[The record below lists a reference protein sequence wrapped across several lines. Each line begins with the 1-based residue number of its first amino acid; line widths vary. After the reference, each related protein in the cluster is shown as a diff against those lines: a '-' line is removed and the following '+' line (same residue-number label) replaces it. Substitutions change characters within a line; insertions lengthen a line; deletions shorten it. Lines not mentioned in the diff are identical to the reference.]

1 MEAPTYTDTILLEA
15 NRKSSAEFLAGNDL
29 SRAMWTNNLGSGVK
43 LDIGDKISVHS
54 AYISEIGNEQSTIE
68 IKGRKAINNVGI
80 AQRYKTLN
88 TTLVKTEGGLSN
100 GSATLGTQTS
110 DGNYS
115 WDYIQ
120 STDNEFI
127 RDDNIRL
134 THSYYKCVQG
144 DNYISLPRQC
154 GQSDQ
159 PGWWNSGTIWSEFN
173 DVRNGR
179 IEKPNPYRLG
189 TDYSLVEYYGQPEGW
204 GYNLGENISTGI
216 TGKDFTTTSSRT
228 ELSNDGKRYT
238 LFVRKSFKNYVPE
251 GEKVGFYLQ
260 GERDPALMDFI
271 WYKKTVKYDVT
282 LGFNSPANVASQ
294 ITNKM
299 NDTKTIENTSL
310 GDDKGGTGTVETDGE
325 IKQNNI
331 NLTAESNTYE
341 LFPCSTAW
349 FGKDPSIKWFD
360 DAYNADD
367 QIASLGAWGN
377 VWKVPVTKI
386 NDAVTAVK
394 ALANQ
399 IDCSFSGTAF
409 GRHGYAGAN
418 QFELGRVRVGWKC
431 VGMFRSNDDFP
442 YQGANKFDR
451 IEGAELIGIQEIETG
466 GNSVTRL
473 TFDRAIATKGF
484 NIPEPGNATFW
495 YLAFTQTEVPMMYE
509 SCYSTVGYLRPEI
522 QEKGR
527 ELMKD
532 PNFERTTIDGAYNVF
547 AMVHPM
553 TNQSA
558 SAGHPEDQRSTILT
572 KIPWTDENL
581 LKLKEL
587 FDAESLY
594 PELFNYDAMSASQK
608 LLINVNQT
616 TKKNVSV
623 DKMRFLWMNDSS
635 QEKLILADCKIDAVL
650 NNNYHQGQIIT
661 VDDRSALKP
670 GMRLYFSDVD
680 TQTEFLFPRDTY
692 ITSIFNND
700 VYVSNPFNAS
710 LAVTVGTDR
719 VYFTSGGIGCDNYV
733 PDAKRANED
742 HQTGAVFF
750 DYNPDRKDIAE
761 GEGLTPEVYDSL
773 SYGFAKKVKVFGA
786 EYIGLWTGKYQSGS
800 LPDTW
805 FDNNSID
812 QYRCIGFDKHFN
824 GYSTSAILLTNGYAT
839 VWGSDFNPKHF
850 TTPTAFNKTTDGGEM
865 PASGSDVPALLR
877 CWQKQPDFDGWLL
890 QDKDKQNY
898 GPTPD
903 RPTTAR
909 VFNELY
915 CGANQPAI
923 QFTDASS
930 RFSFVNLHTPE
941 LIGTDSTSVNAG
953 TDVGDSSSACYKLN
967 KRLSRTNYS
976 PTFLPYNNVF
986 KVPTNASWNASIVPE
1001 KDNNITPYA
1010 IMDAQAGIYIEDYGC
1025 DEANW
1030 TQSLWELMGF
1040 TYEQF
1045 HNVGSRLLRFN
1056 DSGITTSTPTTNA
1069 IVRTEDVQNGVV
1081 RGLSSLPIHN
1091 TLEVNYPFWRYDLG
1105 AKGEVNASIVY
1116 DSKKTYPYQ
1125 ALPGYIQYPSIVQAG
1140 ATSTILEADNLPR
1153 KMLSPIYLIKSD
1165 LLNPLFIG
1173 GREGSIPLPVIGV
1186 VDKSSGYGDFYT
1198 GAKDSTIFTNTVP
1211 RTIQNIKTSI
1221 VDADGSE
1228 SRVDDSSC
1236 IIYKITKEIAN
1247 NNSVLD
1253 NILNPPKK

>member
-1 MEAPTYTDTILLEA
+1 MEAPSYTDTILLEA

-29 SRAMWTNNLGSGVK
+29 SRSMWTNNLGSGIK

-68 IKGRKAINNVGI
+68 IKGRTAINNIGI
-80 AQRYKTLN
+80 SQKYTTQN
-88 TTLVKTEGGLSN
+88 TTLDKKEGALNN
-100 GSATLGTQTS
+100 GSLTLGLQTS

-115 WDYIQ
+115 WDYTQ
-120 STDNEFI
+120 TKDTEVI

-159 PGWWNSGTIWSEFN
+159 PGWWNSGTIWSEYN
-173 DVRNGR
+173 DVKNGR
-179 IEKPNPYRLG
+179 IEKPNPYRMG
-189 TDYSLVEYYGQPEGW
+189 TDYSLVEYFGQPDGW
-204 GYNLGENISTGI
+204 GYNLGENTSAGG
-216 TGKDFTTTSSRT
+216 TGKTFTTTSSRT

-238 LFVRKSFKNYVPE
+238 LFVRKSFKNYIPE
-251 GEKVGFYLQ
+251 GEKIGFYLQ

-271 WYKKTVKYDVT
+271 WYKKTIKYDVS

-299 NDTKTIENTSL
+299 NDTKQVENTSL
-310 GDDKGGTGTVETDGE
+310 GQDAGVATLETDGQ

-349 FGKDPSIKWFD
+349 FGKHPSDLWFND
-360 DAYNADD
+360 SYNGDGT
-367 QIASLGAWGN
+367 ITSLDMS
-377 VWKVPVTKI
+377 VFKVPVSEA
-386 NDAVTAVK
+386 DAVDVTVK
-394 ALANQ
+394 TDTNQ
-399 IDCSFSGTAF
+399 IKCQFAGT
-409 GRHGYAGAN
+409 
-418 QFELGRVRVGWKC
+418 FEGRVYKLGEMFQEGFVKVGWKC
-431 VGMFRSNDDFP
+431 LGVFRNDNDFEET
-442 YQGANKFDR
+442 KFNR
-451 IEGAELIGIQEIETG
+451 IKGAEIVGIQEIAAG
-466 GNSVTRL
+466 GQTTTII
-473 TFDRAIATKGF
+473 TFDRVINTTTF
-484 NIPEPGNATFW
+484 NWLGPGTDNVW
-495 YLAFTQTEVPMMYE
+495 YLAFTQQEIPSLYE

-522 QEKGR
+522 QEAGR
-527 ELMKD
+527 ELMAD
-532 PNFERTTIDGAYNVF
+532 PNYERSTIDGAYNVF

-553 TNQSA
+553 TNQTA
-558 SAGHPEDQRSTILT
+558 APGKTTDLKSTILT
-572 KIPWTDENL
+572 RIPWTDENL

-587 FDAESLY
+587 FDAQALY
-594 PELFNYDAMSASQK
+594 PELFNYDGMSSDQK
-608 LLINVNQT
+608 LLINVNND
-616 TKKNVSV
+616 TKGNVSV
-623 DKMRFLWMNDSS
+623 DKMRFLWMNDNE
-635 QEKLILADCKIDAVL
+635 QERVIGGEAVISEAL
-650 NNNYHQGQIIT
+650 NNDYDMGQLIK
-661 VDDRSALKP
+661 VDDASGLKP

-680 TQTEFLFPRDTY
+680 TETETLFPPDTF
-692 ITSIFNND
+692 ITFIKSNH

-710 LAVTVGTDR
+710 LTVTVDDDS
-719 VYFTSGGIGCDNYV
+719 VYFTSGGLGCDNYTLSGSHT
-733 PDAKRANED
+733 PANAS

-750 DYNPDRKDIAE
+750 DYNPDRKDIST
-761 GEGLTPEVYDSL
+761 GEGSTPEVYDSL
-773 SYGFAKKVKVFGA
+773 TYGFAKKVRTFGA
-786 EYIGLWTGKYQSGS
+786 DYIGLWTGKYQSGT

-805 FDNNSID
+805 FHENSID

-824 GYSTSAILLTNGYAT
+824 AYSTSSILLTNGYAT
-839 VWGSDFNPKHF
+839 VWGGDYNASTL
-850 TTPTAFNKTTDGGEM
+850 TTPTEFSRDTADGGKY
-865 PASGSDVPALLR
+865 PVSGSNVGTLFRA
-877 CWQKQPDFDGWLL
+877 WSKQPDFDGMFL
-890 QDKDKQNY
+890 QNASKENY
-898 GPTPD
+898 GPNPNT
-903 RPTTAR
+903 PTTAR

-915 CGANQPAI
+915 CGANQAAL
-923 QFTDASS
+923 QFTDSSS

-941 LIGTDSTSVNAG
+941 LIGTDSIQVDNAK
-953 TDVGDSSSACYKLN
+953 DVGDSADPCFKLN

-986 KVPTNASWNASIVPE
+986 KVSKSASFSGSETVAQ
-1001 KDNNITPYA
+1001 KDQNITPYA

-1025 DEANW
+1025 DKANW
-1030 TQSLWELMGF
+1030 SQSLWELMGF

-1056 DSGITTSTPTTNA
+1056 DTGITTSTPTTNA
-1069 IVRTEDVQNGVV
+1069 VVRTEDMENGVV
-1081 RGLSSLPIHN
+1081 RGLSSIPIHN

-1105 AKGEVNASIVY
+1105 AAGTNASTPY
-1116 DSKKTYPYQ
+1116 DDKKTFPYQ
-1125 ALPGYIQYPSIVQAG
+1125 AFPGYIQYPSVVQAG
-1140 ATSTILEADNLPR
+1140 ATSTVLEADNLPR

-1198 GAKDSTIFTNTVP
+1198 GAKDSTVFTNTIP

-1236 IIYKITKEIAN
+1236 IIYKIQKEIAS
-1247 NNSVLD
+1247 NSTVLD
-1253 NILNPPKK
+1253 GILNPPKK